1 MAYSVEHSSNFHTAR
16 RIVKIVA
23 PDFRVFATEDL
34 SPGHSVLD
42 LKKKTIEVPD
52 FQNEIHTV
60 ALILFQAGHLRLRNL
75 DHAGFKE
82 HFGEILDIGDARL
95 LARLA
100 RQGAGADRFA
110 ADWAIDVLKN
120 AFSIEES
127 EAEALIE
134 PQVWDESKWREYYS

>member
-34 SPGHSVLD
+34 SPGQSVLD

-52 FQNEIHTV
+52 FQNENQTV
-60 ALILFQAGHLRLRNL
+60 ALILFQSGHLRLK
-75 DHAGFKE
+75 DVDYAGFKE

-110 ADWAIDVLKN
+110 ADWAISVLKN
-120 AFSIEES
+120 AFSIEEP